1 MWCGLILYPT
11 TTATGT
17 HDSTLS
23 GRTAGRRALMKDT
36 ERPVER
42 SKGCGAQAINR
53 DSETFTM
60 NKLAHTV
67 GPCRR
72 LARARR
78 SGSWSS
84 ALSRRFKSR
93 APTISAVLRMRMEH
107 SQRTIR
113 AQSACSE
120 AKEVKHGTMGL
131 SCVLSR
137 PGVGHITR
145 HCHPARCLRHHVKTV
160 QAHREGFMRA
170 RSAAN
175 LSTGIA
181 AATDPV
187 VLVQPWLMTVAGW
200 PVSIICAHL
209 AGTWGR
215 RCCTFAGCHR
225 STRWPSELV
234 EGSLVSAQRAPEGS

>member
-1 MWCGLILYPT
+1 
-11 TTATGT
+11 
-17 HDSTLS
+17 
-23 GRTAGRRALMKDT
+23 MKDT

-42 SKGCGAQAINR
+42 SKGCGAQATTR
-53 DSETFTM
+53 DRETFTLS
-60 NKLAHTV
+60 NLAHIV
-67 GPCRR
+67 GPYPR
-72 LARARR
+72 LACARR

-137 PGVGHITR
+137 PGVGHLTR
-145 HCHPARCLRHHVKTV
+145 HCPPARCLRHHVKTV

-200 PVSIICAHL
+200 PVSIICAQL

>member
-1 MWCGLILYPT
+1 MWCAVVLYPT

-23 GRTAGRRALMKDT
+23 GRTAGWRALMKDT
-36 ERPVER
+36 ERLVER
-42 SKGCGAQAINR
+42 SKGCGAQAMNR
-53 DSETFTM
+53 DSETFTPS
-60 NKLAHTV
+60 KLAHIV
-67 GPCRR
+67 GPCRQ
-72 LARARR
+72 LPRARR

-137 PGVGHITR
+137 PGVGHLTR
-145 HCHPARCLRHHVKTV
+145 HCPPARCLRHHVKTV

-209 AGTWGR
+209 AGT
-215 RCCTFAGCHR
+215 
-225 STRWPSELV
+225 
-234 EGSLVSAQRAPEGS
+234 

>member
-1 MWCGLILYPT
+1 MILYPT
-11 TTATGT
+11 HTATGT

-23 GRTAGRRALMKDT
+23 GRTAGWRALMKDT

-42 SKGCGAQAINR
+42 SKGCGAQATTR
-53 DSETFTM
+53 DRETFTVS
-60 NKLAHTV
+60 NLAHIV
-67 GPCRR
+67 GPYPR
-72 LARARR
+72 LACARR

-131 SCVLSR
+131 RCVLSR
-137 PGVGHITR
+137 PGVGHLTR
-145 HCHPARCLRHHVKTV
+145 HCPPARCLRHHVKTV

-200 PVSIICAHL
+200 PVIIICAHL
-209 AGTWGR
+209 AESLGPPVLHLR
-215 RCCTFAGCHR
+215 RLPQVNPMAFGAR
-225 STRWPSELV
+225 
-234 EGSLVSAQRAPEGS
+234 

>member
-1 MWCGLILYPT
+1 MLTPKPRLAGPRFQAFVRGRLLRPSRAVPVVLAGCVECAVILYPT

-23 GRTAGRRALMKDT
+23 GRTAGWRALMKDT

-42 SKGCGAQAINR
+42 SKGCGAQATTR
-53 DSETFTM
+53 DRETFTLS
-60 NKLAHTV
+60 KLAHIV
-67 GPCRR
+67 GPYPR
-72 LARARR
+72 LACARR

-131 SCVLSR
+131 RCVLSR
-137 PGVGHITR
+137 PGVGHLTR
-145 HCHPARCLRHHVKTV
+145 HCPPARCLRHHVKTV

-209 AGTWGR
+209 AGT
-215 RCCTFAGCHR
+215 
-225 STRWPSELV
+225 
-234 EGSLVSAQRAPEGS
+234 

>member
-1 MWCGLILYPT
+1 MWCELILYPT

-23 GRTAGRRALMKDT
+23 SRTAGRRALMKDT

-42 SKGCGAQAINR
+42 SKGCGAQAMNR
-53 DSETFTM
+53 DSETFTVS
-60 NKLAHTV
+60 KLAHTV

-131 SCVLSR
+131 RCVLSR
-137 PGVGHITR
+137 PGVGHLTR
-145 HCHPARCLRHHVKTV
+145 HCPPARCLRHHVKTV
-160 QAHREGFMRA
+160 QAHREDFMSGRP
-170 RSAAN
+170 AAN
-175 LSTGIA
+175 LSSGIA
-181 AATDPV
+181 AATDLV

-200 PVSIICAHL
+200 HVSII
-209 AGTWGR
+209 
-215 RCCTFAGCHR
+215 
-225 STRWPSELV
+225 
-234 EGSLVSAQRAPEGS
+234 